1 MRRRRVSDG
10 ARRADGHVPPTLPVG
25 PSPLRVV
32 EAFTMGV
39 RRVVTAV
46 AAVLPVLAGDEG
58 GPSDMGW
65 PKASGRRSPRG
76 RGKCGR

>member
-25 PSPLRVV
+25 PFPRRVV
-32 EAFTMGV
+32 EAFTVGV

-46 AAVLPVLAGDEG
+46 VAVLPVVAGGEG
-58 GPSDMGW
+58 GPSAPVG
-65 PKASGRRSPRG
+65 AGILTGAGRVLPPR
-76 RGKCGR
+76 